1 MAKTALLFP
10 GQASQYV
17 GMGRELFE
25 HSPEVRDLY
34 AKTSE
39 FVGEDIAKLSFDG
52 PAEKLIRTRFT
63 QPAILA
69 HSLAVL
75 TLLKDFQL
83 EFDFAAGHSLGEYG
97 ALAVCGVITFED
109 ALRAVAKRAALMEE
123 ACSSNP
129 GSMAAIIGFSAEKV
143 EEICRNLSGS
153 GVAVPANYNSSSQ
166 IVISGDRAAVE
177 LAVSAAKEAGARK
190 AIMLEVGGAFHSPLM
205 LSARDGLATMLD
217 QITFTNANR
226 PVVVNVTGNAEESG
240 AEFKRFLVEQIT
252 APVRWA
258 KIMRTLAD
266 NGVTRIIEIGPGRV
280 LSSLAKREMKPE
292 KMTILDKLEDV
303 TSFLGVA
310 V

>member
-1 MAKTALLFP
+1 
-10 GQASQYV
+10 
-17 GMGRELFE
+17 MGRELFE

-129 GSMAAIIGFSAEKV
+129 GSMAAIIGLSAEKV

-166 IVISGDRAAVE
+166 IVISGDHAAVE
-177 LAVSAAKEAGARK
+177 LAVSEAKGAGARK

-205 LSARDGLATMLD
+205 LSARDGLATMFETKLEHEK
-217 QITFTNANR
+217 ITFANALK
-226 PVVVNVTGNAEESG
+226 PVVVNVTGNTEATG

-258 KIMRTLAD
+258 KTMRTLAD
-266 NGVTRIIEIGPGRV
+266 NGVTRTIEIGPGRV
-280 LSSLAKREMKPE
+280 LSSLAKREMRPE

>member
-52 PAEKLIRTRFT
+52 PSEKLIRTRFT

>member
-52 PAEKLIRTRFT
+52 PAEKLTRTRFT

-97 ALAVCGVITFED
+97 ALAVCGVISFED

-129 GSMAAIIGFSAEKV
+129 GSMAAILGLSAEKV

-205 LSARDGLATMLD
+205 LSVRDGLATMFD
-217 QITFTNANR
+217 QITFTDANR
-226 PVVVNVTGNAEESG
+226 PVVVNVTGNTEATG

-258 KIMRTLAD
+258 KTMRTLAD
-266 NGVTRIIEIGPGRV
+266 NGVTRTVEIGPGRV